1 MLTLIRGLPGSGKST
16 LAGIMID
23 AWGGKILHYEADYYF
38 KRTGAYLFD
47 PSALPQ
53 AHSWCQ
59 ALTLTALT
67 GGREVIV
74 SNTFVTIKEM
84 EPYIQMA
91 RDLNIVLNVIECKG
105 NFGSVHNVPEAVMQK
120 MRHRWQEY
128 KPN

>member
-23 AWGGKILHYEADYYF
+23 AWGGKIVHYEADHYF
-38 KRTGAYLFD
+38 KRTGEYLVD

-53 AHSWCQ
+53 SHNWCQ

-67 GGREVIV
+67 AGQEVIV

-84 EPYIQMA
+84 EPYIQMT

-105 NFGSVHNVPEAVMQK
+105 NFGSVHNIPKSTLDK
-120 MRHRWQEY
+120 MRAKWQDY